1 MKLNP
6 SPQLPEATIET
17 IQESRVY
24 LVVSNGRQ
32 TTAKIRVF
40 TEERLRVFPS
50 RIPIPVGIKPR
61 LRTAA

>member
-40 TEERLRVFPS
+40 AEERLRVFPAK
-50 RIPIPVGIKPR
+50 IPIPVGIKPR